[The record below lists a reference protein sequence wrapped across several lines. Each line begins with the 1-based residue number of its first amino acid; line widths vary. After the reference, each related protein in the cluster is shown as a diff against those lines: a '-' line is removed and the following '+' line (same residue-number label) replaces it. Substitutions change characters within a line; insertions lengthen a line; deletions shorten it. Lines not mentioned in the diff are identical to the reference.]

1 MLLGVTAHRDALSRC
16 FLASEFTLFLLIP
29 CIDTRSRVQYLHLR
43 QFRQGMCPG
52 NFLIQRCTIFQRL
65 QIGERIKRVFAE
77 RQLHL
82 YLRTRIRI
90 IDTRRPRTIA
100 RCISGQFNVL
110 IIIRHHQPVRDV
122 SLVLILFLFP
132 KIRLRHHLAGFRLR
146 RSCRA
151 GSPQGDG
158 HDTTV
163 RVIVGEIAPPVFA
176 AGYAEPAEAK
186 TGGDRHQLVI

>member
-1 MLLGVTAHRDALSRC
+1 LHLADHADQGNLEFVLCRNGQYRMLLGVTAHRDALSRC

-110 IIIRHHQPVRDV
+110 IIIRHQSVM
-122 SLVLILFLFP
+122 S
-132 KIRLRHHLAGFRLR
+132 
-146 RSCRA
+146 RS
-151 GSPQGDG
+151 
-158 HDTTV
+158 
-163 RVIVGEIAPPVFA
+163 
-176 AGYAEPAEAK
+176 Y
-186 TGGDRHQLVI
+186 